1 MKAEISH
8 VLLKTHIK
16 QLKKEG
22 KWPKEFDD
30 EENVKEEESRTIDDN
45 DLPAE
50 DEEQYSSD
58 ESLNLEENPNHANY
72 AEEASDSD
80 SNDSSEDEEQNSEEL
95 DAKNA

>member
-22 KWPKEFDD
+22 KWPKEFDND
-30 EENVKEEESRTIDDN
+30 EEAAAVKETDRATIDDN
-45 DLPAE
+45 E

-58 ESLNLEENPNHANY
+58 ESLNLEENPNHAAY
-72 AEEASDSD
+72 AEVEDEESDSD
-80 SNDSSEDEEQNSEEL
+80 ESSEDEEENSEEL
-95 DAKNA
+95 DGKNA

>member
-30 EENVKEEESRTIDDN
+30 DEEAKEAERVEIDDN
-45 DLPAE
+45 E

-58 ESLNLEENPNHANY
+58 ESLNLEENPNHAANY
-72 AEEASDSD
+72 VEEESDSD
-80 SNDSSEDEEQNSEEL
+80 SDESSEDEEENSEEL
-95 DAKNA
+95 DGKNA